1 MNGKIHRSK
10 AELLRALGSRIR
22 SLRAQRGWSQDT
34 VAELSG
40 LHRNYIGH
48 VERAE
53 VNVGLENL
61 DKMACTFGLSIR
73 DLLDLEPP
81 DARKSAN
88 GGAV

>member
-10 AELLRALGSRIR
+10 AELLRALGVRVR
-22 SLRAQRGWSQDT
+22 VLRAQRGWSQDT
-34 VAELSG
+34 LAALSG

-61 DKMACTFGLSIR
+61 DKIACTFGLSLGV
-73 DLLDLEPP
+73 LLDLEPGVC
-81 DARKSAN
+81 DGAR
-88 GGAV
+88 